1 MKTDEWLEAIDK
13 NPDFNDF
20 RYDREKLRKLICEIQ
35 LDASLSAY
43 ERGIRDAAEVARKTY
58 AGWEWNFMY
67 QDASQTIGNEIESLL
82 TKPKDKE

>member
-1 MKTDEWLEAIDK
+1 MKTWEDFIYKDRMSGTRADWAYESINKLDYEA
-13 NPDFNDF
+13 
-20 RYDREKLRKLICEIQ
+20 IQ
-35 LDASLSAY
+35 LDAY
-43 ERGIRDAAEVARKTY
+43 EKGIRDAAEVARKTY